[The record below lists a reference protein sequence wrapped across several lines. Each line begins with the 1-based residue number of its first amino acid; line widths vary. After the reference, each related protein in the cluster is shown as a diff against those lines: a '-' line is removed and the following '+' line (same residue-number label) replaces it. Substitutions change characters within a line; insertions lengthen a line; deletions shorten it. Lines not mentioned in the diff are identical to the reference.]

1 MKELII
7 RIATNVENLAEDL
20 RKLSECLNDS
30 GCSEKKQKSA
40 EVQLSFEDV
49 RKVLSA
55 KSGAGFT
62 AQVREL
68 LERHGASKLSELK
81 PEEYEAVVREAEE
94 IGGK

>member
-1 MKELII
+1 MKELIV

-30 GCSEKKQKSA
+30 DCNEKSQKST
-40 EVQLSFEDV
+40 EVQMSFEDV

-55 KSGAGFT
+55 KSGEGFT
-62 AQVREL
+62 SQVREL

-81 PEEYEAVVREAEE
+81 PEKYEAVVREAEE